1 MNVCVCA
8 LMHAH
13 LAYVQYVCVCY
24 FVCVLMCVCVC
35 VCRII
40 HEDGFSGDD
49 VKQYKP
55 VVYSNTIQS
64 LAAVLRAMDSLG
76 IEYADKDRKVGTCSL
91 HRVGFIIVYN
101 QWPFQNL
108 TSKCT
113 AKQTSMRIPVGYGGT
128 HPGIQLYSL
137 QLICVLINLCMC
149 FCLCMCACVSVCL
162 HISFVHNML
171 CMCVSR
177 RMLSWC
183 VMWSLVWRTQS
194 PTQQSC

>member
-1 MNVCVCA
+1 M
-8 LMHAH
+8 
-13 LAYVQYVCVCY
+13 
-24 FVCVLMCVCVC
+24 CVC

-91 HRVGFIIVYN
+91 HRAGFIIVYN

-113 AKQTSMRIPVGYGGT
+113 ALKSSMRTLFSSMRIPVGHGGT
-128 HPGIQLYSL
+128 HSGIQLYSGAKS
-137 QLICVLINLCMC
+137 I
-149 FCLCMCACVSVCL
+149 
-162 HISFVHNML
+162 
-171 CMCVSR
+171 
-177 RMLSWC
+177 
-183 VMWSLVWRTQS
+183 
-194 PTQQSC
+194 